1 MHAYIGSV
9 KFLCRYMVKCF
20 SICLYCAELVGISP
34 HNKLK
39 AISFETMPCNP
50 NKRLWIYYKL

>member
-1 MHAYIGSV
+1 MDTFIQV
-9 KFLCRYMVKCF
+9 TE
-20 SICLYCAELVGISP
+20 CAELGSISP

-50 NKRLWIYYKL
+50 NKRLWISYKL

>member
-1 MHAYIGSV
+1 MGNTIITLLSLLKV
-9 KFLCRYMVKCF
+9 KQEFISLM
-20 SICLYCAELVGISP
+20 CAELDSISP

-50 NKRLWIYYKL
+50 NERL